1 MYFQTENLNLKFM
14 NTSEKRR
21 CLFCGEIL
29 LGRSDKKYCDDNCR
43 NNHHYQIKHVD
54 DDDDNRYFVKMIN
67 ASLWKNRKILMSLN
81 TRRSAVVKKKSL
93 VDENFD
99 FELVTSVCRTKK
111 GIEYKVVYDYAYKI
125 LNDDEVLLFRYAR

>member
-1 MYFQTENLNLKFM
+1 MNATSATDGKTSEFITTLTKHAKKPLKWVLILYNMYFQTENLNLKFM

-67 ASLWKNRKILMSLN
+67 APLWKNRKILMSLN
-81 TRRSAVVKKKSL
+81 TRRSAVVTSSITKCLSL
-93 VDENFD
+93 GERPV
-99 FELVTSVCRTKK
+99 
-111 GIEYKVVYDYAYKI
+111 
-125 LNDDEVLLFRYAR
+125 